1 MIDFKLT
8 ESGDISLDKQVEYP
22 KLNLKFGMSEFPKL
36 RITFRG
42 KTRKQKKK
50 SHRLRIEMMTMTKEK
65 KNSLMV
71 PVLRDNEEISQSL
84 AIRLKTELGE
94 LQNFFADFGSE
105 LSRMR
110 HTDLLSEKNHE
121 RIKAYVTKAI
131 SDILLTDEAVIK
143 TERVKTQ
150 DGNFA
155 METLKISIQDKNG
168 KNLYTYTI

>member
-8 ESGDISLDKQVEYP
+8 ESGDISLDKQVECP
-22 KLNLKFGMSEFPKL
+22 KFNLRFGTAEFPKL

-42 KTRKQKKK
+42 KTRRQKKK
-50 SHRLRIEMMTMTKEK
+50 SARLRIEIMTMARKK
-65 KNSLMV
+65 KNNLMV
-71 PVLRDNEEISQSL
+71 PVLREKEEISQSL

-121 RIKAYVTKAI
+121 RIKSYVTKAI

-143 TERVKTQ
+143 TERIKTEN
-150 DGNFA
+150 GNFA
-155 METLKISIQDKNG
+155 METLKIFIQDKNG
-168 KNLYTYTI
+168 KNIYTYTI

>member
-1 MIDFKLT
+1 MIDFKIT

-22 KLNLKFGMSEFPKL
+22 KLNLKFGVSEFPKF

-50 SHRLRIEMMTMTKEK
+50 SSRVRIEMMTMVAKK
-65 KNSLMV
+65 KNNLII
-71 PVLRDNEEISQSL
+71 PVLRGKEETSQSL

-110 HTDLLSEKNHE
+110 HTDLLNEKNHE
-121 RIKAYVTKAI
+121 RIKSYVTKAI

-143 TERVKTQ
+143 TERMKTQ

-155 METLKISIQDKNG
+155 METLKISIQDRNG
-168 KNLYTYTI
+168 KNLYTHTI